1 MPDNKDKQ
9 QKNQPLPSKGY
20 SIFKQRFNEPSDI
33 HEGKSNQQVINE
45 NAELIYYAKKLNQEL
60 RKKDPQNY
68 DSLIK
73 EYGYNPQNPL
83 YPKER
88 IKGAEKYIKGEEG
101 KNFNKSL
108 TIEEQ
113 QKILGN
119 AWNRYVQLKKNYG
132 SGLNMFGENEDPNKP
147 ETWRIGARHA
157 VAANPVA
164 GQRTAVK
171 DKNVLIGDYAR
182 TVTYDPTQKNPYIVS
197 DINYSQEAP
206 QYVKRIAKV
215 VPRFDISKVKET
227 PSGNTWKNQETVFD
241 VYYDDDSKETTKDK
255 NIYLEYLGFKDAP
268 DNLKR
273 VVNADTVNVNKLT
286 PAEQEARIRAFSRQD
301 LTEEL

>member
-33 HEGKSNQQVINE
+33 YEGKSNQQVINE

-119 AWNRYVQLKKNYG
+119 AWNRYVQLKKSYG

-206 QYVKRIAKV
+206 QNVRTVKYYAREYDNAKT
-215 VPRFDISKVKET
+215 STTANGKVWKE
-227 PSGNTWKNQETVFD
+227 PGLKFYKV
-241 VYYDDDSKETTKDK
+241 YDDGTKQEVDDVEYINWLGYNNAPA
-255 NIYLEYLGFKDAP
+255 NI
-268 DNLKR
+268 KR
-273 VVNADTVNVNKLT
+273 AIGTEKIDTVKLT
-286 PAEQEARIRAFSRQD
+286 PEEQEARIRAFSRQD